1 MCCAKNWGGEE
12 GTAGSDQKVRY
23 SSGGPISLD
32 PVRTIFVTIFAIILR
47 VSSALMGDEWGGG
60 GGGGGVGGGQY
71 TILYNNRVQHGRF
84 NIFEK
89 DTL

>member
-1 MCCAKNWGGEE
+1 MQKLGGEE

-32 PVRTIFVTIFAIILR
+32 PVRTSLFTVFAMILR
-47 VSSALMGDEWGGG
+47 ISSALMGDEGGGWGVGGG
-60 GGGGGVGGGQY
+60 GGKGGRGEHI
-71 TILYNNRVQHGRF
+71 ILYSNRVQHGRF